1 MDLDDYQRAALRT
14 LNPALDER
22 DRLLDAAA
30 GMAEEAG
37 ETLGLIRK
45 HLFQDRPLD
54 RERLTKELGDV
65 LWCLATTAHAA
76 GIGLDEVANANI
88 AKLQSRYPDGFSTE
102 RAAKGDG

>member
-1 MDLDDYQRAALRT
+1 MTLDDYQQAALRT
-14 LNPALDER
+14 LNPGLDER

-54 RERLTKELGDV
+54 RDRLTKELGDV
-65 LWCLATTAHAA
+65 LWCLAVTAHSV
-76 GIGLDEVANANI
+76 GIDLTEVAEANI
-88 AKLQSRYPDGFSTE
+88 AKLRARYPDGFTTD
-102 RAAKGDG
+102 RAARGEL